1 MPIKRRF
8 QGRSVSN
15 IKENMI
21 KTQIGKNIFHEYDS
35 NSLFDWN
42 IEEFHNMTK
51 DHTEILGQF
60 LDFTA
65 MSIEELK
72 ECLLS
77 GYIHMDRAK
86 FISRW
91 MKHFNWKEG
100 EFVKSIEDRLK
111 EFIEYIDKVIEAEYD
126 KFPLSPED
134 AIRKNSYC
142 LALQRDQNAIMNI
155 LNGHDFNYVE
165 E

>member
-1 MPIKRRF
+1 
-8 QGRSVSN
+8 
-15 IKENMI
+15 
-21 KTQIGKNIFHEYDS
+21 
-35 NSLFDWN
+35 
-42 IEEFHNMTK
+42 
-51 DHTEILGQF
+51 
-60 LDFTA
+60 
-65 MSIEELK
+65 
-72 ECLLS
+72 
-77 GYIHMDRAK
+77 
-86 FISRW
+86 